1 MLLSPSRR
9 PLLVILAAV
18 LLTVAY
24 SQSAA
29 TTYASCRG
37 TFSCGAISN
46 VTYPFTGGD
55 RPAHCGI
62 PEFAL
67 TCRDNTTAELIHN
80 SVAYRVLELDQTRKT
95 LVLSRLDLYN
105 NTCPSEFRETILNS
119 TFFSYNGPQNEAL
132 TLFYGCNTSAMP
144 IKPYNLFSCNSS
156 GLNFT
161 DAYYLVGPV
170 PVDPILRILYC
181 SVNVSVP
188 LLRAAGNQLTA
199 VRLSLG
205 QALMQGFSVD
215 YSVPHERLC
224 NECSNL
230 GGDCGFDSV
239 LSQPVCICGDRP
251 CPFALTLPP
260 EASPNALPHL
270 EVELGSDSD
279 HYVLFVSFL
288 ICFWAVELCKMDGLC
303 VYTLSSNTEALFI
316 TGAILAGFGLG
327 WLIFHCRQ
335 GRKQRLASRSAK
347 ILSKEIETSH
357 SSKALFSVPSD
368 NFTKSIPSYPSS
380 KSDLGR
386 GSSDLGVQ
394 VFDYTELEEATNN
407 FDRSRELGDG
417 GYGTVYYGELPDG
430 RIVAVKRLYENNFK
444 RVEQFMNEV
453 EILTRLRHQN
463 LVTLHGCTSRRSREL
478 VLVYE
483 YIPNGTVADHLH
495 GNRANSG
502 LLSWPIRLNIAVET
516 ADALAYLHKSDIIHR
531 DVKTNNLL
539 LDNDFH
545 VKVAD
550 FGLSRLFPSNV
561 THVSTAP
568 QGTPGYVDPEYYQ
581 CYQVTEKSDVYSFGV
596 VLVELIS
603 SLQAVDTNRHR
614 HDINLSNMA
623 VNKIQ
628 NHRLHELVDSSLG
641 FETNSTV
648 RKMVTL
654 VAELAFRCLQQEK
667 DMRPSMEEV
676 LETLRGIQNE
686 DLNAHKVE
694 IVDILIDFNDGLL
707 KGPPSPTQDA

>member
-1 MLLSPSRR
+1 MLLSSSRR

-24 SQSAA
+24 SQPAA
-29 TTYASCRG
+29 TTYASCG
-37 TFSCGAISN
+37 GSFSCGTITN

-55 RPAHCGI
+55 RPAHCGL

-67 TCRDNTTAELIHN
+67 TCRDNTTAELTHN

-95 LVLSRLDLYN
+95 LVLSRSDLYN

-119 TFFSYNGPQNEAL
+119 TFFSYDVPQNEAL
-132 TLFYGCNTSAMP
+132 TLFYGCNTSAMRFR
-144 IKPYNLFSCNSS
+144 PYNLFSCNSS
-156 GLNFT
+156 GLSFT

-199 VRLSLG
+199 LQLSIG
-205 QALMQGFSVD
+205 QALMQGFIVN

-224 NECSNL
+224 NECNNL

-260 EASPNALPHL
+260 EASPNALPHP
-270 EVELGSDSD
+270 EGISRP
-279 HYVLFVSFL
+279 
-288 ICFWAVELCKMDGLC
+288 
-303 VYTLSSNTEALFI
+303 NTGKDIALFI

-347 ILSKEIETSH
+347 IVSKEIETSH
-357 SSKALFSVPSD
+357 SSKALFSVPSS
-368 NFTKSIPSYPSS
+368 NFTESIPSYPSP

-386 GSSDLGVQ
+386 GSSCFGVQ
-394 VFDYTELEEATNN
+394 VFDYIELEEATNN

-430 RIVAVKRLYENNFK
+430 RVVAVKRLYENNFK

-495 GNRANSG
+495 GNRAKSG

-516 ADALAYLHKSDIIHR
+516 ADALAYLHKSDTIHR

-694 IVDILIDFNDGLL
+694 IVDILIDAEDALL
-707 KGPPSPTQDA
+707 KGPPSPI

>member
-1 MLLSPSRR
+1 MLLSLSRR
-9 PLLVILAAV
+9 PLLVILGAV

-29 TTYASCRG
+29 TTYANCSR

-55 RPAHCGI
+55 RPPHCGL

-67 TCRDNTTAELIHN
+67 TCRDNSIAELTYK

-95 LVLSRLDLYN
+95 LVLSRSDLYN

-119 TFFSYNGPQNEAL
+119 TFFSYNGRQNEAL
-132 TLFYGCNTSAMP
+132 TLFYGCNTSAMS

-156 GLNFT
+156 WLNFT

-181 SVNVSVP
+181 SENVSVP
-188 LLRAAGNQLTA
+188 LLRATGNQLTA
-199 VRLSLG
+199 LRLSLG
-205 QALMQGFSVD
+205 QALMQGFSVN
-215 YSVPHERLC
+215 YTVPHERLC
-224 NECSNL
+224 NECNNL
-230 GGDCGFDSV
+230 GGDCGYDSV

-251 CPFALTLPP
+251 CPFAVTLPP

-270 EVELGSDSD
+270 EGIS
-279 HYVLFVSFL
+279 HP
-288 ICFWAVELCKMDGLC
+288 
-303 VYTLSSNTEALFI
+303 NTGKDIALFI

-347 ILSKEIETSH
+347 TVSKEIETSL
-357 SSKALFSVPSD
+357 SSKALFSVPS
-368 NFTKSIPSYPSS
+368 NSFTKSIPSYPSS

-386 GSSDLGVQ
+386 GSSYLGVQ
-394 VFDYTELEEATNN
+394 VFNDTELEEATNN
-407 FDRSRELGDG
+407 FDPSRELGDG

-478 VLVYE
+478 LLVYE

-495 GNRANSG
+495 GNRAKSG
-502 LLSWPIRLNIAVET
+502 LLSWPIRLNIALET

-531 DVKTNNLL
+531 DVKTNNIL

-623 VNKIQ
+623 INKIQ
-628 NHRLHELVDSSLG
+628 NHMVHELVDSSLG

-648 RKMVTL
+648 RRMVTL

-676 LETLRGIQNE
+676 LETLRGIHNE
-686 DLNAHKVE
+686 DLNTHKVE
-694 IVDILIDFNDGLL
+694 IFDMLIDADDGLL
-707 KGPPSPTQDA
+707 KGPPSPTHGT

>member
-9 PLLVILAAV
+9 PLLVILAAG

-29 TTYASCRG
+29 TIYASCRR

-55 RPAHCGI
+55 RPAHCGL

-67 TCRDNTTAELIHN
+67 TCRDNTTAEFIHN
-80 SVAYRVLELDQTRKT
+80 SVAYRVLQLDQTRKS
-95 LVLSRLDLYN
+95 LVLSRSDLYN
-105 NTCPSEFRETILNS
+105 NICPSEFRETVLNS
-119 TFFSYNGPQNEAL
+119 TLFSYNGPQNEAL
-132 TLFYGCNTSAMP
+132 TLFYGCNSSG
-144 IKPYNLFSCNSS
+144 IRIRPYNLFSCNSS
-156 GLNFT
+156 GLSFT

-181 SVNVSVP
+181 SVNISVP
-188 LLRAAGNQLTA
+188 LLRAAGSQLTA
-199 VRLSLG
+199 LRLSLG
-205 QALMQGFSVD
+205 QALMQGFSVN

-224 NECSNL
+224 TQCNNL

-239 LSQPVCICGDRP
+239 LSQPVCICGERP

-260 EASPNALPHL
+260 EANPNALPHL
-270 EVELGSDSD
+270 EGIS
-279 HYVLFVSFL
+279 HP
-288 ICFWAVELCKMDGLC
+288 
-303 VYTLSSNTEALFI
+303 NTGKDIALFI

-335 GRKQRLASRSAK
+335 GRKKRLASRSAK
-347 ILSKEIETSH
+347 VVSKEIETSL
-357 SSKALFSVPSD
+357 SSKGLCSVPSS
-368 NFTKSIPSYPSS
+368 NFTKSIPSYPSP

-394 VFDYTELEEATNN
+394 VFNYTELEEATNN
-407 FDRSRELGDG
+407 FDRARELGDG

-444 RVEQFMNEV
+444 
-453 EILTRLRHQN
+453 
-463 LVTLHGCTSRRSREL
+463 
-478 VLVYE
+478 
-483 YIPNGTVADHLH
+483 P
-495 GNRANSG
+495 
-502 LLSWPIRLNIAVET
+502 
-516 ADALAYLHKSDIIHR
+516 
-531 DVKTNNLL
+531 
-539 LDNDFH
+539 
-545 VKVAD
+545 
-550 FGLSRLFPSNV
+550 
-561 THVSTAP
+561 
-568 QGTPGYVDPEYYQ
+568 
-581 CYQVTEKSDVYSFGV
+581 
-596 VLVELIS
+596 
-603 SLQAVDTNRHR
+603 VDTNRHR

-623 VNKIQ
+623 INKIQ
-628 NHRLHELVDSSLG
+628 NQRLHELVDLSLG
-641 FETNSTV
+641 FETNSMV

-686 DLNAHKVE
+686 DLNAHRVE
-694 IVDILIDFNDGLL
+694 IVDMLMDADDGLL
-707 KGPPSPTQDA
+707 KGPPSPTLDT

>member
-1 MLLSPSRR
+1 MRIR
-9 PLLVILAAV
+9 
-18 LLTVAY
+18 
-24 SQSAA
+24 
-29 TTYASCRG
+29 
-37 TFSCGAISN
+37 
-46 VTYPFTGGD
+46 
-55 RPAHCGI
+55 
-62 PEFAL
+62 
-67 TCRDNTTAELIHN
+67 
-80 SVAYRVLELDQTRKT
+80 
-95 LVLSRLDLYN
+95 
-105 NTCPSEFRETILNS
+105 
-119 TFFSYNGPQNEAL
+119 
-132 TLFYGCNTSAMP
+132 
-144 IKPYNLFSCNSS
+144 PYNLFSCNSS

-199 VRLSLG
+199 LRLSLG
-205 QALMQGFSVD
+205 QALMQGFSVN

-224 NECSNL
+224 NECNNL

-260 EASPNALPHL
+260 EASPNALPHF
-270 EVELGSDSD
+270 EGIN
-279 HYVLFVSFL
+279 HP
-288 ICFWAVELCKMDGLC
+288 
-303 VYTLSSNTEALFI
+303 NTGKDIALFI

-347 ILSKEIETSH
+347 TVSKEIETSL
-357 SSKALFSVPSD
+357 SSKALFSVPSN
-368 NFTKSIPSYPSS
+368 NFTRSIPSYPSP

-386 GSSDLGVQ
+386 GSSCLGVQ
-394 VFDYTELEEATNN
+394 VFNYTELEEATNY
-407 FDRSRELGDG
+407 FDPSRELGDG

-495 GNRANSG
+495 GNRAKSG
-502 LLSWPIRLNIAVET
+502 LLSWPVRLNIAVET

-550 FGLSRLFPSNV
+550 FGLSRLFPSDV

-623 VNKIQ
+623 INKIQ

-648 RKMVTL
+648 RRMVTL

-667 DMRPSMEEV
+667 DMRPAMEEV

-694 IVDILIDFNDGLL
+694 IVDILIDADDGLL
-707 KGPPSPTQDA
+707 KGPPSPTLDT